1 MPIRVPVRFLGVR
14 GVICISS
21 LLALIAG
28 VEPAVAAVP
37 AVGDGDGGFR
47 LTPVLEG
54 KPGAI
59 DVAATGATPK
69 ALYVAT
75 QGGRIRVVR
84 GGEPLKR
91 PFLAIS
97 RLVKVGFEEGLLSL
111 AFHPRYAR
119 NGLLYVWL
127 TNKKGDDVLME
138 YRRSDD
144 DAFRADHASGRRVL
158 TVRHPYIDRHNGGEL
173 AFGPDG
179 LLYLSVG
186 DGSFLDEERRS
197 QARGSLLGKI
207 LRIDPRRVRPCEGR
221 LERREARREGQR
233 CGPGRRPYTSPPRN
247 PFSGATPGRAEVYA
261 LGFRNPFR
269 FSFDALTGAISIGDV
284 GESCREEVDYR
295 LRGRARGANFGWS
308 RFEGTQELNT
318 DVEAPGAIPPIF
330 EYGHGPGGPCLPA
343 ASEHT
348 GAAVVVGHVV
358 RDRRLAGQ
366 YGRLL
371 FADWANGDIRTLIP
385 AEGGAVDEQSSGVT
399 VPQGVISFGQGTRRR
414 IYVIGRSGTVYRLD
428 PA

>member
-1 MPIRVPVRFLGVR
+1 M
-14 GVICISS
+14 
-21 LLALIAG
+21 
-28 VEPAVAAVP
+28 
-37 AVGDGDGGFR
+37 
-47 LTPVLEG
+47 LEG
-54 KPGAI
+54 APGAI
-59 DVAATGATPK
+59 DVAATRATPG

-84 GGEPLKR
+84 NGRALKR

-97 RLVKVGFEEGLLSL
+97 RLVKVGFEEGLLSV
-111 AFHPRYAR
+111 AFHPRYAVT
-119 NGLLYVWL
+119 GLFYVWF
-127 TNKKGDDVLME
+127 TNNAGDDVLME
-138 YRRSDD
+138 YRRSERDP
-144 DAFRADHASGRRVL
+144 FHAEHGSGRRVL

-173 AFGPDG
+173 AFGADG
-179 LLYLSVG
+179 YLYLSVG
-186 DGSFLDEERRS
+186 DGSFLDEERRA
-197 QARGSLLGKI
+197 QARGSLLGKL
-207 LRIDPRRVRPCEGR
+207 LRIDPRRVRPCTSRAE
-221 LERREARREGQR
+221 LVEAPRDGVR
-233 CGPGRRPYTSPPRN
+233 CGRKVRAYTSPPKN
-247 PFSGATPGRAEVYA
+247 PFIGPKPGRAEVYA

-308 RFEGTQELNT
+308 RFEGTQLLNA

-348 GAAVVVGHVV
+348 GAAIVMGQVV

-371 FADWANGDIRTLIP
+371 FADWTNGDIRTLIP
-385 AEGGAVDEQSSGVT
+385 EEAGAIDEQSSGVS
-399 VPQGVISFGQGTRRR
+399 VPQGAISFAQGLRKRL
-414 IYVIGRSGTVYRLD
+414 YVIARSGTVYRLD